1 MAKDLF
7 ELIADL
13 AHDEL
18 PFSEIHLVEG
28 APLALKLPGGL
39 RDLDDEGPVPRGAIE
54 QFLDRVLPGW
64 QPALARCQSIDAAVE
79 LPSETRL
86 RVNVHWANARQSL
99 RLVMRRKIGRAHV

>member
-28 APLALKLPGGL
+28 APVALKLPGGL
-39 RDLDDEGPVPRGAIE
+39 RDLCDEGPVPRVAIE
-54 QFLDRVLPGW
+54 QFLEVNALGDMPDPEPTTLGFFQPVLRSPR
-64 QPALARCQSIDAAVE
+64 P
-79 LPSETRL
+79 
-86 RVNVHWANARQSL
+86 
-99 RLVMRRKIGRAHV
+99 